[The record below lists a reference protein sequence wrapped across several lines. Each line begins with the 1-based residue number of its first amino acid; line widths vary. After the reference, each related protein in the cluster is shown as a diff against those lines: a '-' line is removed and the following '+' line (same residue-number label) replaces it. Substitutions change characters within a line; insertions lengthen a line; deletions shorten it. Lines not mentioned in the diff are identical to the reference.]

1 MILRRKIEKSSRSH
15 KVSEIIRKAISTVL
29 IKNELPLDKPFNFP
43 VNVVN
48 VEMNS
53 DLKIAYIYVTSNEYF
68 QDSDLI
74 EKLKSCNYYLSK
86 EVKKLISLKYSP
98 KLVFRNYET
107 LYKLNRIEKIL
118 NKKIS
123 DDL

>member
-74 EKLKSCNYYLSK
+74 EKIKSCKYYLSK
-86 EVKKLISLKYSP
+86 EVSKLISLKYSA
-98 KLVFRNYET
+98 KLVFRNDET
-107 LYKLNRIEKIL
+107 LDKLNRIEKIL
-118 NKKIS
+118 NKKK
-123 DDL
+123 

>member
-86 EVKKLISLKYSP
+86 EVSKLISLKYSP
-98 KLVFRNYET
+98 KLVFRNDET
-107 LYKLNRIEKIL
+107 LDKLNRIEKIL
-118 NKKIS
+118 NKKNK
-123 DDL
+123 